1 MGGAQGGQAREG
13 AEAQRALGP
22 LSPLQRG
29 RAAADGP
36 NRSAGEAPS
45 WSFFFS
51 LLKKYVT
58 EQYDSS
64 YISCLFSFFKK
75 LK

>member
-13 AEAQRALGP
+13 AGAQRALGP

-45 WSFFFS
+45 WSFFFFIIKKICHRTIRFIIYF
-51 LLKKYVT
+51 LL
-58 EQYDSS
+58 
-64 YISCLFSFFKK
+64 IFLF
-75 LK
+75 